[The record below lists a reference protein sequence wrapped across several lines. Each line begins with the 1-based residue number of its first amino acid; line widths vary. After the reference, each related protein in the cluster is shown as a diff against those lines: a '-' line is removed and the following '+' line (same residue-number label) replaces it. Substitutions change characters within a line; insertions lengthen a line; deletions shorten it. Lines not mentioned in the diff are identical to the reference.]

1 MEKSVILIS
10 LIVASAI
17 ALMACPRPQSTDNAA
32 IPLPTDTVAAAPD
45 SVAPSAD
52 NARYERLTDE
62 DYKKV
67 ADELGVDIAT
77 MKAVVEIEAGKSHKG
92 FVSPG
97 KPLINFDLTM
107 FKRQLSQAGIKYG
120 KYTSYVCFKPVNTRK
135 YGSYGN
141 AQWARLESA
150 RTISR
155 DVANKSAF
163 WGMFQIGGFNWKCCG
178 CATVDEF
185 VERMSQSE
193 AEQLELFAQFC
204 INRDL
209 VKYLKK
215 KTGTISPA
223 IITARATRSVAITTV
238 CGQLTPNIQNKRGF

>member
-92 FVSPG
+92 LRDSCR
-97 KPLINFDLTM
+97 
-107 FKRQLSQAGIKYG
+107 KRESNMENTQA
-120 KYTSYVCFKPVNTRK
+120 
-135 YGSYGN
+135 
-141 AQWARLESA
+141 
-150 RTISR
+150 
-155 DVANKSAF
+155 
-163 WGMFQIGGFNWKCCG
+163 M
-178 CATVDEF
+178 CA
-185 VERMSQSE
+185 SS
-193 AEQLELFAQFC
+193 L
-204 INRDL
+204 
-209 VKYLKK
+209 
-215 KTGTISPA
+215 
-223 IITARATRSVAITTV
+223 
-238 CGQLTPNIQNKRGF
+238 

>member
-1 MEKSVILIS
+1 MFYLGDTLVTADKTPVFFYVPNINQTTTMEKSVILIS

-120 KYTSYVCFKPVNTRK
+120 KYKLCVLQACKHSQIRVIRQRAVGTARIGAHDKPRRGKQVRVL
-135 YGSYGN
+135 G
-141 AQWARLESA
+141 
-150 RTISR
+150 
-155 DVANKSAF
+155 DVSD
-163 WGMFQIGGFNWKCCG
+163 WRI
-178 CATVDEF
+178 
-185 VERMSQSE
+185 
-193 AEQLELFAQFC
+193 QLEEL
-204 INRDL
+204 RMR
-209 VKYLKK
+209 Y
-215 KTGTISPA
+215 G
-223 IITARATRSVAITTV
+223 
-238 CGQLTPNIQNKRGF
+238 G

>member
-107 FKRQLSQAGIKYG
+107 FKRQLSQAGIKNG
-120 KYTSYVCFKPVNTRK
+120 KNTSYVCFKPVNTRK

-215 KTGTISPA
+215 KDWHNF
-223 IITARATRSVAITTV
+223 ARHYNGPSYK
-238 CGQLTPNIQNKRGF
+238 KRGYHNRLRAAHAKHSK

>member
-32 IPLPTDTVAAAPD
+32 IPLPADTVAAAPDTVAAAPD

-135 YGSYGN
+135 
-141 AQWARLESA
+141 
-150 RTISR
+150 
-155 DVANKSAF
+155 
-163 WGMFQIGGFNWKCCG
+163 
-178 CATVDEF
+178 
-185 VERMSQSE
+185 
-193 AEQLELFAQFC
+193 
-204 INRDL
+204 
-209 VKYLKK
+209 
-215 KTGTISPA
+215 
-223 IITARATRSVAITTV
+223 
-238 CGQLTPNIQNKRGF
+238 

>member
-32 IPLPTDTVAAAPD
+32 ISLPTDTVAAAPD

-120 KYTSYVCFKPVNTRK
+120 KYTSYVCFKPVNTCK

-163 WGMFQIGGFNWKCCG
+163 WGMFQIGGFNWKSCG

-215 KTGTISPA
+215 KDWHNF
-223 IITARATRSVAITTV
+223 ARHYNGPSYK
-238 CGQLTPNIQNKRGF
+238 KRGYHNRLRAAHAKHSK